1 MSANL
6 TATMSPAKPGG
17 NLKAQLRRA
26 ERLRKLK
33 AIGLVAP
40 LALFLIV
47 VFVVPIGNMLWRSVD
62 NTELDSVMPLTA
74 EGLRHWDGSGLPDE
88 ATLAAF
94 AAELRDSRQ
103 GGGLGRISRR
113 LNYEDSRYRSLLMNT
128 LRGLPTA
135 DAISPDTD
143 WAATLTEID
152 PAWGETETWLGIQRT
167 APTTTDRYLLAS
179 LDLQRGADGEIAR
192 VAERDR
198 LYLSVFQRTLVIA
211 GGVTLICLALG
222 FPLAYLLATLPAKT
236 SNMLM
241 ILVLLP
247 FWTSLLVRTAAWIIL
262 LQSNGLVNQSL
273 IFTGLIDSPL
283 QLVFNR
289 IGVFFAMVHILLPFM
304 VLPLYSVMKGISPS
318 YQRAAVSLGAHPF
331 AAFWQVYVP
340 QTISGVAAGT
350 ILVFIM
356 ALGYYITPAL
366 VGGPADQMVSYY
378 VAYYTNTTN
387 NWGMA
392 AALGSLLLVVTLL
405 LYLVYH
411 RLVNRKQLIRS

>member
-6 TATMSPAKPGG
+6 TATLASTKPGG

-47 VFVVPIGNMLWRSVD
+47 VFVVPIGSMLWRSVD
-62 NTELDSVMPLTA
+62 NTELDAVMPLTA
-74 EGLRHWDGSGLPDE
+74 QGLRDWDGTGLPDN

-103 GGGLGRISRR
+103 GGGLGRIGRR
-113 LNYEDSRYRSLLMNT
+113 LNYEDTRYRGLLMTT
-128 LRGLPTA
+128 LRGLPAPGEVDT
-135 DAISPDTD
+135 DTD
-143 WAATLTEID
+143 WAAILSEID
-152 PAWGETETWLGIQRT
+152 PAWGETDTWLGIQRA

-179 LDLQRGADGEIAR
+179 LDLERGAEGGIQRIDSQDR
-192 VAERDR
+192 VF
-198 LYLSVFQRTLVIA
+198 LSVFQRTMVIA

-222 FPLAYLLATLPAKT
+222 FPLAYLLATLPART
-236 SNMLM
+236 SNLLM

-247 FWTSLLVRTAAWIIL
+247 FWTSLLVRTASWIIL
-262 LQSNGLVNQSL
+262 LQSNGLVNQGL
-273 IFTGLIDSPL
+273 INIGLIDSPL

-318 YQRAAVSLGAHPF
+318 YQRAAISLGAHPF

-392 AALGSLLLVVTLL
+392 AALGSLLLVITLL

>member
-1 MSANL
+1 MTLSAAS
-6 TATMSPAKPGG
+6 TPPARPAG
-17 NLKAQLRRA
+17 NLRAQLRRA
-26 ERLRKLK
+26 ERMRKLR
-33 AIGLVAP
+33 AVALVAP
-40 LALFLIV
+40 LALFLVI
-47 VFVVPIGNMLWRSVD
+47 VFVVPIGSMLWRSVD
-62 NTELDSVMPLTA
+62 NSELASVMPRTA
-74 EGLRHWDGSGLPDE
+74 VALQQWDGTGLPDE
-88 ATLAAF
+88 DAMAAF
-94 AAELRDSRQ
+94 AAELRDSRR
-103 GGGLGRISRR
+103 GGGLGRIGRR
-113 LNYEDSRYRSLLMNT
+113 LNYEDTGYRGLLMRT
-128 LRGLPTA
+128 LRGLPAAGESVDDWTTA
-135 DAISPDTD
+135 
-143 WAATLTEID
+143 LTEID
-152 PAWGETETWLGIQRT
+152 PAWGETATWLGIQRA
-167 APTTTDRYLLAS
+167 APPATDRYMLAS
-179 LDLQRGADGEIAR
+179 LDLERGADGEIQR
-192 VAERDR
+192 VDAGDR
-198 LYLSVFQRTLVIA
+198 LYQAVFQRTMVIA

-236 SNMLM
+236 SNLLM

-262 LQSNGLVNQSL
+262 LQSNGLANQSL
-273 IFTGLIDSPL
+273 MALGLIESPL

-340 QTISGVAAGT
+340 QTVSGVAAGT

-392 AALGSLLLVVTLL
+392 AALGSILLVVTLL

-411 RLVNRKQLIRS
+411 RLVNRRQLIRR

>member
-1 MSANL
+1 MSSTSADGGAASPPEANL
-6 TATMSPAKPGG
+6 KSR
-17 NLKAQLRRA
+17 LRRA
-26 ERLRKLK
+26 ERLRKVK

-47 VFVVPIGNMLWRSVD
+47 VFVVPIGNMLTSSID
-62 NTELDSVMPLTA
+62 NGSLPEVMPETA
-74 EGLRHWDGSGLPDE
+74 ATLKQWDGEGLPAE
-88 ATLAAF
+88 AAF
-94 AAELRDSRQ
+94 ASFAEELRGSRR
-103 GGGLGRISRR
+103 GGGLGSVGRR
-113 LNYEDSRYRSLLMNT
+113 LNYEDPEYRGLLMRT
-128 LRGLPTA
+128 MMGLPQA
-135 DAISPDTD
+135 SDD
-143 WAATLTEID
+143 WKQALIEID
-152 PAWGETETWLGIQRT
+152 PAWGETETWRGIQNA
-167 APTTTDRYLLAS
+167 APPYTGRYLLAS
-179 LDLQRGADGEIAR
+179 LDLERGADGDVQR
-192 VAERDR
+192 VDQQDR
-198 LYLSVFQRTLVIA
+198 LYQAVFQRTMVIA

-236 SNMLM
+236 SNLLM

-262 LQSNGLVNQSL
+262 LQSNGLANQSL
-273 IFTGLIDSPL
+273 MALGIIESPL

-340 QTISGVAAGT
+340 QTVSGVAAGT

-392 AALGSLLLVVTLL
+392 ASLGSILLVVTLL

-411 RLVNRKQLIRS
+411 RLVNRKQMIRS

>member
-1 MSANL
+1 MTTTTLDGGAVAP
-6 TATMSPAKPGG
+6 TKG
-17 NLKAQLRRA
+17 NLKSRLRRA

-40 LALFLIV
+40 LALFLVV
-47 VFVVPIGNMLWRSVD
+47 VFVVPIGNMLLNSVD
-62 NTELDSVMPLTA
+62 NGSLRHVMPRTA
-74 EGLRHWDGSGLPDE
+74 ASIEQWDGQGLPSE
-88 ATLAAF
+88 ATFAAF
-94 AAELRDSRQ
+94 ADELRDSRS
-103 GGGLGRISRR
+103 GGGLGSVGRR
-113 LNYEDSRYRSLLMNT
+113 LNYEDSGYRGLLMRT
-128 LRGLPTA
+128 LMALPPA
-135 DAISPDTD
+135 SDD
-143 WAATLTEID
+143 WRETLIDID
-152 PAWGETETWLGIQRT
+152 PAWGEAATWQGIKAA
-167 APTTTDRYLLAS
+167 APPRTDRYLLAS
-179 LDLQRGADGEIAR
+179 LDLEREANGEIQR
-192 VAERDR
+192 VDQQDR
-198 LYLSVFQRTLVIA
+198 LYQAVFQRTMVIA
-211 GGVTLICLALG
+211 GGVMLICLALG

-236 SNMLM
+236 SNLLM
-241 ILVLLP
+241 IFVLLP

-262 LQSNGLVNQSL
+262 LQSNGLANQTL
-273 IFTGLIDSPL
+273 ITLGLVDTPL

-289 IGVFFAMVHILLPFM
+289 TGVFFAMVHILLPFM

-340 QTISGVAAGT
+340 QTVSGVAAGT

-392 AALGSLLLVVTLL
+392 AALGSILLAVTLL

-411 RLVNRKQLIRS
+411 RLVNRKQMIGS

>member
-1 MSANL
+1 MTTTTL
-6 TATMSPAKPGG
+6 DGG
-17 NLKAQLRRA
+17 AAAPSKSNLKSRLRRA

-33 AIGLVAP
+33 AVGLVAP
-40 LALFLIV
+40 LALFLLV
-47 VFVVPIGNMLWRSVD
+47 VFVVPIGNMLFNSVD
-62 NTELDSVMPLTA
+62 NGSLRQVMPQTA
-74 EGLRHWDGSGLPDE
+74 ASLAQWDGEGLPDE
-88 ATLAAF
+88 ATFAAF
-94 AAELRDSRQ
+94 ADELRDSRS
-103 GGGLGRISRR
+103 GGGLGSVGRR
-113 LNYEDSRYRSLLMNT
+113 LNYEDSGYRGLLMRT
-128 LRGLPTA
+128 LMALPPQS
-135 DAISPDTD
+135 DD
-143 WAATLTEID
+143 WRETLID
-152 PAWGETETWLGIQRT
+152 IDSAWGDTATWRGIKAA
-167 APTTTDRYLLAS
+167 APPRTDRYLLAS
-179 LDLQRGADGEIAR
+179 LDLERGADGEVQR
-192 VAERDR
+192 VDEEDR
-198 LYLSVFQRTLVIA
+198 LYQAVFQRTLVIA

-236 SNMLM
+236 SNLLM

-262 LQSNGLVNQSL
+262 LQSNGLANQTL
-273 IFTGLIDSPL
+273 MTLGLVESPL

-289 IGVFFAMVHILLPFM
+289 TGVFFAMVHILLPFM

-340 QTISGVAAGT
+340 QTVSGIAAGT

-392 AALGSLLLVVTLL
+392 AALGSILLAVTLL

-411 RLVNRKQLIRS
+411 RLVNRKQMIGS

>member
-1 MSANL
+1 MASTTLDGA
-6 TATMSPAKPGG
+6 AAPEQG
-17 NLKAQLRRA
+17 NLKSRLRRA
-26 ERLRKLK
+26 ERLRKVK
-33 AIGLVAP
+33 AVGLVAP
-40 LALFLIV
+40 LALFLVV
-47 VFVVPIGNMLWRSVD
+47 VFVVPIGSMLLNSID
-62 NTELDSVMPLTA
+62 NGSLRQVMPQTA
-74 EGLRHWDGSGLPDE
+74 SSLQQWDGEGLPGE
-88 ATLAAF
+88 ATF
-94 AAELRDSRQ
+94 AVFADELRDSRR
-103 GGGLGRISRR
+103 GGGLGSVGRR
-113 LNYEDSRYRSLLMNT
+113 LNYEDPQYRGLLMRT
-128 LRGLPTA
+128 LMGLPSA
-135 DAISPDTD
+135 SDNWRDTLID
-143 WAATLTEID
+143 ID
-152 PAWGETETWLGIQRT
+152 PAWGETATWQGIQAA
-167 APTTTDRYLLAS
+167 APPRTDRYLLAS
-179 LDLQRGADGEIAR
+179 LDLERGADGEVQR
-192 VAERDR
+192 VDQQDR
-198 LYLSVFQRTLVIA
+198 LYQAVFQRTMVIA

-222 FPLAYLLATLPAKT
+222 FPLAYLLATLPART
-236 SNMLM
+236 SNLLM

-262 LQSNGLVNQSL
+262 LQSNGLANQSMMAL
-273 IFTGLIDSPL
+273 GLIESPL

-340 QTISGVAAGT
+340 QTVSGVAAGT

-392 AALGSLLLVVTLL
+392 AALGSILLMVTLL

-411 RLVNRKQLIRS
+411 RLVNRRQLIRR

>member
-1 MSANL
+1 MSINAVAARPEANL
-6 TATMSPAKPGG
+6 KKQ
-17 NLKAQLRRA
+17 LKRA
-26 ERLRKLK
+26 DRLRKLK

-40 LALFLIV
+40 LAVFLIV
-47 VFVVPIGNMLWRSVD
+47 VFVLPIGSMLWRSVD
-62 NTELDSVMPLTA
+62 NTELESVMPRTVA
-74 EGLRHWDGSGLPDE
+74 GLKQWDGSDLPEE

-94 AAELRDSRQ
+94 AAELQDSRR
-103 GGGLGRISRR
+103 GGGLGKVGRR
-113 LNYEDSRYRSLLMNT
+113 LNYEDNQYRGLLMRT
-128 LRGLPTA
+128 LRGLPASSSNWTQ
-135 DAISPDTD
+135 
-143 WAATLTEID
+143 TLTAID
-152 PAWGETETWLGIQRT
+152 PAWGETATWLEIQR
-167 APTTTDRYLLAS
+167 ASPSITDRYILAS
-179 LDLQRGADGEIAR
+179 LDLERSTEGEIQRIEAQNR
-192 VAERDR
+192 I
-198 LYLSVFQRTLVIA
+198 YQSVFQRTMVIA
-211 GGVTLICLALG
+211 GGVTLICLGLG

-236 SNMLM
+236 SNLLM

-273 IFTGLIDSPL
+273 IASGIIDTPL

-331 AAFWQVYVP
+331 AAFWQVYAP
-340 QTISGVAAGT
+340 QTVSGVAAGT

-392 AALGSLLLVVTLL
+392 AALGSILLVLTLM

>member
-6 TATMSPAKPGG
+6 TASVSTARPAGS
-17 NLKAQLRRA
+17 LKAQLRRA

-47 VFVVPIGNMLWRSVD
+47 VFVVPIGSMLWRSVD

-74 EGLRHWDGSGLPDE
+74 EGLRRWDGTGLPED

-103 GGGLGRISRR
+103 GGGLGRIGRR
-113 LNYEDSRYRSLLMNT
+113 LNYEDTRYRSLLMST
-128 LRGLPTA
+128 LRELPGAEEVGA
-135 DAISPDTD
+135 DTGWSSV
-143 WAATLTEID
+143 LTEID
-152 PAWGETETWLGIQRT
+152 PAWGETDTWLGIQRT

-179 LDLQRGADGEIAR
+179 LDLERGTDGGLQRIDAQ
-192 VAERDR
+192 ERIF
-198 LYLSVFQRTLVIA
+198 LAVFQRTMVIA

-236 SNMLM
+236 SNLLM

-247 FWTSLLVRTAAWIIL
+247 FWTSLLVRTASWIIL

-331 AAFWQVYVP
+331 AAFWQVYAP
-340 QTISGVAAGT
+340 QTVSGVAAGT

-392 AALGSLLLVVTLL
+392 AALGSLLLVITLL

>member
-1 MSANL
+1 MTTTTLDGGAI
-6 TATMSPAKPGG
+6 APAKG
-17 NLKAQLRRA
+17 NLKSRLRRA

-40 LALFLIV
+40 LALFLV
-47 VFVVPIGNMLWRSVD
+47 MVFVVPIGNMLFNSVD
-62 NTELDSVMPLTA
+62 NGSLRHVMPQTA
-74 EGLRHWDGSGLPDE
+74 ASIEQWDGEGLPSE
-88 ATLAAF
+88 ATF
-94 AAELRDSRQ
+94 AVFADELRDSRS
-103 GGGLGRISRR
+103 GGGLGSVGRR
-113 LNYEDSRYRSLLMNT
+113 LNYEDSGYRGLLMRT
-128 LRGLPTA
+128 LMALPPA
-135 DAISPDTD
+135 SDD
-143 WAATLTEID
+143 WQETLIDID
-152 PAWGETETWLGIQRT
+152 PAWGEAATWQGIRAA
-167 APTTTDRYLLAS
+167 APPRTDRYLLAS
-179 LDLQRGADGEIAR
+179 LDLEREADGEIQR
-192 VAERDR
+192 VDQQDR
-198 LYLSVFQRTLVIA
+198 LYQAVFQRTMVIA

-236 SNMLM
+236 SNLLM
-241 ILVLLP
+241 IFVLLP

-262 LQSNGLVNQSL
+262 LQSNGLANQTL
-273 IFTGLIDSPL
+273 MTLGLVDSPL

-289 IGVFFAMVHILLPFM
+289 TGVFFAMVHILLPFM

-340 QTISGVAAGT
+340 QTVSGVAAGT

-392 AALGSLLLVVTLL
+392 AALGSILLAVTLL

-411 RLVNRKQLIRS
+411 RLVNRKQMIGS

>member
-1 MSANL
+1 MSNHSVA
-6 TATMSPAKPGG
+6 ARPKEPPEAS
-17 NLKAQLRRA
+17 LKAKLKRA
-26 ERLRKLK
+26 DRLRKFK

-47 VFVVPIGNMLWRSVD
+47 VFVLPIGSMLWRSVD
-62 NTELDSVMPLTA
+62 NTELESVMPNTVA
-74 EGLRHWDGSGLPDE
+74 GLQQWNGIDLPEE
-88 ATLAAF
+88 ATFAAF
-94 AAELRDSRQ
+94 ATELRDSRS
-103 GGGLGRISRR
+103 GGGLGKIGRR
-113 LNYEDSRYRSLLMNT
+113 LNYENSQYRGLLVRT
-128 LRGLPTA
+128 LRGLPASSENWTQ
-135 DAISPDTD
+135 
-143 WAATLTEID
+143 TLIEID
-152 PAWGETETWLGIQRT
+152 PAWGENTTWLEIQR
-167 APTTTDRYLLAS
+167 ASPPITDRYVLAS
-179 LDLQRGADGEIAR
+179 LDLERSADGEIQRIDAQ
-192 VAERDR
+192 DR
-198 LYLSVFQRTLVIA
+198 IYQSVFKRTMVIA
-211 GGVTLICLALG
+211 GGVTLICLVLG
-222 FPLAYLLATLPAKT
+222 FPLAYLLATLPPKT
-236 SNMLM
+236 SNLLM

-273 IFTGLIDSPL
+273 IASGIIDTPL

-331 AAFWQVYVP
+331 AAFWQVYAP

-392 AALGSLLLVVTLL
+392 AALGSILLALTLM

-411 RLVNRKQLIRS
+411 RLVNRKQLIGS

>member
-1 MSANL
+1 MSENL
-6 TATMSPAKPGG
+6 TATLSPPRPAG

-33 AIGLVAP
+33 AVGLVAP
-40 LALFLIV
+40 LALFLII
-47 VFVVPIGNMLWRSVD
+47 VFVVPIGSMLWRSVD

-74 EGLRHWDGSGLPDE
+74 EGLRNWDGSGLPQE

-94 AAELRDSRQ
+94 AAELRESRQ
-103 GGGLGRISRR
+103 GGGLGRIGRR
-113 LNYEDSRYRSLLMNT
+113 LNYEDTRYRSLLMST
-128 LRGLPTA
+128 LRGLPAAGTVAA
-135 DAISPDTD
+135 DTEWHAV
-143 WAATLTEID
+143 LTEID
-152 PAWGETETWLGIQRT
+152 SAWGETDTWLGLKRA
-167 APTTTDRYLLAS
+167 APAMTDRYLLAS
-179 LDLQRGADGEIAR
+179 LDL
-192 VAERDR
+192 ERDVDGSMQR
-198 LYLSVFQRTLVIA
+198 IDERERIYLAVFQRTLFIA

-222 FPLAYLLATLPAKT
+222 FPLAYLLATLPAKF
-236 SNMLM
+236 SNLLL

-262 LQSNGLVNQSL
+262 LQSNGLVNQGL
-273 IFTGLIDSPL
+273 IVSGVIDSPM

-304 VLPLYSVMKGISPS
+304 VLPLYSVMKGISPN

-340 QTISGVAAGT
+340 QTVSGVAAGT

>member
-1 MSANL
+1 MTTTIAASQP
-6 TATMSPAKPGG
+6 SSRPAGT
-17 NLKAQLRRA
+17 LKAQLRRA
-26 ERLRKLK
+26 ERLRKWK
-33 AIGLVAP
+33 AFGLVAP

-47 VFVVPIGNMLWRSVD
+47 VFVMPIGSMLWRSVD
-62 NTELDSVMPLTA
+62 NTELETVMPLTTA
-74 EGLRHWDGSGLPDE
+74 GLQQWDGTGLPDE
-88 ATLAAF
+88 STMAAF

-103 GGGLGRISRR
+103 GGGLGRIGRR
-113 LNYEDSRYRSLLMNT
+113 LNYEDTQYRSLLMRT
-128 LRGLPTA
+128 LRGLPA
-135 DAISPDTD
+135 SIDTNGD
-143 WAATLTEID
+143 WTATLVEID
-152 PAWGETETWLGIQRT
+152 EAWGETATWLGIQRA
-167 APTTTDRYLLAS
+167 APPTTDRYLLAS
-179 LDLQRGADGEIAR
+179 VDLERGDNGQIQRIA
-192 VAERDR
+192 EGDR
-198 LYLSVFQRTLVIA
+198 LYQAVFQRTLVIA

-236 SNMLM
+236 SNLLM

-340 QTISGVAAGT
+340 QTVSGIAAGT

-356 ALGYYITPAL
+356 ALATTSRRHWW
-366 VGGPADQMVSYY
+366 VGRP
-378 VAYYTNTTN
+378 TR
-387 NWGMA
+387 W
-392 AALGSLLLVVTLL
+392 
-405 LYLVYH
+405 
-411 RLVNRKQLIRS
+411 

>member
-1 MSANL
+1 MSTNAVAARPEAPPEANL
-6 TATMSPAKPGG
+6 KKQ
-17 NLKAQLRRA
+17 LKRA
-26 ERLRKLK
+26 DRLRKFK

-47 VFVVPIGNMLWRSVD
+47 VFVLPIGSMLWRSVD
-62 NTELDSVMPLTA
+62 NTELESVMPRTVA
-74 EGLRHWDGSGLPDE
+74 GLQQWDGSGLPEE

-94 AAELRDSRQ
+94 AAELRDSRR
-103 GGGLGRISRR
+103 GGGLGKVGRR
-113 LNYEDSRYRSLLMNT
+113 LNYEDNQYRGLLMRT
-128 LRGLPTA
+128 LRGLPASSENWTQ
-135 DAISPDTD
+135 
-143 WAATLTEID
+143 TLVEID
-152 PAWGETETWLGIQRT
+152 PAWGETTTWREIQR
-167 APTTTDRYLLAS
+167 ASPPVTDRYVLAS
-179 LDLQRGADGEIAR
+179 LDLERGANGEIQRIDAQ
-192 VAERDR
+192 DR
-198 LYLSVFQRTLVIA
+198 IYQSVFQRTMVIA

-222 FPLAYLLATLPAKT
+222 FPLAYLLATLPPKT

-273 IFTGLIDSPL
+273 IASGIIDTPL

-304 VLPLYSVMKGISPS
+304 ILPLYSVMKGISPS

-331 AAFWQVYVP
+331 AAFWQVYAP

-392 AALGSLLLVVTLL
+392 AALGSILLALTLL

>member
-1 MSANL
+1 MST
-6 TATMSPAKPGG
+6 TAASMPEPRPAG
-17 NLKAQLRRA
+17 NLRAQLRRA
-26 ERLRKLK
+26 ERLRKLR
-33 AIGLVAP
+33 AVALVAP
-40 LALFLIV
+40 LALFLVV

-62 NTELDSVMPLTA
+62 NSELASVMPQTA
-74 EGLRHWDGSGLPDE
+74 AALQQWDGLDLPDE
-88 ATLAAF
+88 ATMAAL

-113 LNYEDSRYRSLLMNT
+113 LNYEDSGYRGLLTRT
-128 LRGLPTA
+128 LRGLPA
-135 DAISPDTD
+135 AGENVDD
-143 WAATLTEID
+143 WTATLIEID
-152 PAWGETETWLGIQRT
+152 AAWGETATWRGIQRA
-167 APTTTDRYLLAS
+167 APATTDRYLLAS
-179 LDLQRGADGEIAR
+179 LDLQRGADGEIER
-192 VAERDR
+192 VAPGDR
-198 LYLSVFQRTLVIA
+198 LYQAVFQRTLVIA

-236 SNMLM
+236 SNLLM

-262 LQSNGLVNQSL
+262 LQSNGLANQSL
-273 IFTGLIDSPL
+273 MALGITDSPL

-340 QTISGVAAGT
+340 QTVSGVAAGT

-366 VGGPADQMVSYY
+366 VGGPGDQMVSYY

-392 AALGSLLLVVTLL
+392 AALGSILLLVTLL

-411 RLVNRKQLIRS
+411 RLVNRRQLIRH

>member
-1 MSANL
+1 MS
-6 TATMSPAKPGG
+6 TAASSSEAGPAGS
-17 NLKAQLRRA
+17 LKAQLRRA

-33 AIGLVAP
+33 AFGLVAP
-40 LALFLIV
+40 LALFLII
-47 VFVVPIGNMLWRSVD
+47 VFVVPIGSMLWRSVD
-62 NTELDSVMPLTA
+62 NTELESVMPLTTA
-74 EGLRHWDGSGLPDE
+74 GLQQWDGMGLPDE
-88 ATLAAF
+88 ATVGVF
-94 AAELRDSRQ
+94 VEELRDSRQ

-113 LNYEDSRYRSLLMNT
+113 LNYEDSGYRGLLMRT
-128 LRGLPTA
+128 LRGLPSVSAESGGDWTQTLVDI
-135 DAISPDTD
+135 DA
-143 WAATLTEID
+143 
-152 PAWGETETWLGIQRT
+152 AWGETSTWLGIQRA
-167 APTTTDRYLLAS
+167 APATTDRYLLAS
-179 LDLQRGADGEIAR
+179 VDL
-192 VAERDR
+192 ERDDTGQIQRVSEGER
-198 LYLSVFQRTLVIA
+198 LYQAVFQRTLVIA

-222 FPLAYLLATLPAKT
+222 FPLAYLLATLPART
-236 SNMLM
+236 SNLLL

-273 IFTGLIDSPL
+273 MASGLIDSPM

-340 QTISGVAAGT
+340 QTVSGIAAGT

-378 VAYYTNTTN
+378 VAYYTNSTN

-392 AALGSLLLVVTLL
+392 AALGSILLVVTLM

-411 RLVNRKQLIRS
+411 RLVNRKQLIRN

>member
-1 MSANL
+1 MTTSAAS
-6 TATMSPAKPGG
+6 TPEASPAG
-17 NLKAQLRRA
+17 NLRAQLRRA
-26 ERLRKLK
+26 ERVRKLR
-33 AIGLVAP
+33 AVALVAP
-40 LALFLIV
+40 LALFLVV
-47 VFVVPIGNMLWRSVD
+47 VFVVPIGSMLWRSVD
-62 NTELDSVMPLTA
+62 NSELATVMPQTA
-74 EGLRHWDGSGLPDE
+74 AALQQWDGTGLPDE
-88 ATLAAF
+88 ATMAAL

-103 GGGLGRISRR
+103 GGGLGRIGRR
-113 LNYEDSRYRSLLMNT
+113 LNYEDTGYRGLLMRT
-128 LRGLPTA
+128 LRGLPA
-135 DAISPDTD
+135 AGESVDD
-143 WAATLTEID
+143 WTATLIEID
-152 PAWGETETWLGIQRT
+152 SAWGETVTWLGIQRA
-167 APTTTDRYLLAS
+167 APPATDRYVLAS
-179 LDLQRGADGEIAR
+179 LDLERGADGEVKR
-192 VAERDR
+192 VDRQDR
-198 LYLSVFQRTLVIA
+198 LYQAVFQRTMVIA

-236 SNMLM
+236 SNLLM

-262 LQSNGLVNQSL
+262 LQSNGLANQSMMAL
-273 IFTGLIDSPL
+273 GLIESPM

-340 QTISGVAAGT
+340 QTVSGVAAGT

-392 AALGSLLLVVTLL
+392 AALGSILLVVTLL

-411 RLVNRKQLIRS
+411 RLVNRRQLIRR

>member
-1 MSANL
+1 MTTTIAASQPP
-6 TATMSPAKPGG
+6 SRPAGT
-17 NLKAQLRRA
+17 LKAQLRRA
-26 ERLRKLK
+26 ERLRKWK
-33 AIGLVAP
+33 AFGLVAP

-47 VFVVPIGNMLWRSVD
+47 VFVMPIGSMLWRSVD
-62 NTELDSVMPLTA
+62 NTELESVMPLTTA
-74 EGLRHWDGSGLPDE
+74 GLQRWDGTGLPDE
-88 ATLAAF
+88 STMASF

-103 GGGLGRISRR
+103 GGGLGRIGRR
-113 LNYEDSRYRSLLMNT
+113 LNYEDTQYRSLLMRT
-128 LRGLPTA
+128 LRGLPASLEGDA
-135 DAISPDTD
+135 DWTT
-143 WAATLTEID
+143 TLIEID
-152 PAWGETETWLGIQRT
+152 EAWGETATWLGIQRA
-167 APTTTDRYLLAS
+167 APPTTDRYLLAS
-179 LDLQRGADGEIAR
+179 VDLERGDTGQIQRIGEG
-192 VAERDR
+192 DR
-198 LYLSVFQRTLVIA
+198 LYQAVFQRTLVIA

-236 SNMLM
+236 SNLLM

-273 IFTGLIDSPL
+273 MATGVIDSPL

-340 QTISGVAAGT
+340 QTISGIAAGT

-378 VAYYTNTTN
+378 VAYYTNSTN

-392 AALGSLLLVVTLL
+392 AALGSILLVVTLM

-411 RLVNRKQLIRS
+411 RLVNRKQMIRH

>member
-1 MSANL
+1 MTQFA
-6 TATMSPAKPGG
+6 TAATAQPLDGRR
-17 NLKAQLRRA
+17 LKAQLRRA

-40 LALFLIV
+40 LALFLFVI
-47 VFVVPIGNMLWRSVD
+47 FVVPIGSMLWRSVD
-62 NTELDSVMPLTA
+62 NTEFDSVMPLTA
-74 EGLRHWDGSGLPDE
+74 AGLREWDGTGLPHE

-94 AAELRDSRQ
+94 AAELRESRQ
-103 GGGLGRISRR
+103 GGGLGRIGRR
-113 LNYEDSRYRSLLMNT
+113 LNYEDPQYRGLLMRT
-128 LRGLPTA
+128 LRELPAAESVT
-135 DAISPDTD
+135 PDTL
-143 WAATLTEID
+143 WSETLIAID
-152 PAWGETETWLGIQRT
+152 PAWGETATWRGIQRA
-167 APTTTDRYLLAS
+167 APTTTDRYMLAS
-179 LDLQRGADGEIAR
+179 LDFERGEHGRLQRIAEQ
-192 VAERDR
+192 ERI
-198 LYLSVFQRTLVIA
+198 YQAVFQRTLVIA

-222 FPLAYLLATLPAKT
+222 FPLAYLLATLPART
-236 SNMLM
+236 SNLLM

-262 LQSNGLVNQSL
+262 LQSNGLVNKSL
-273 IFTGLIDSPL
+273 LATGLIDSPL

-331 AAFWQVYVP
+331 AAFWQVYAP

-392 AALGSLLLVVTLL
+392 AALGSLLLLITLL

-411 RLVNRKQLIRS
+411 RLVNRKQLIRR